1 MKSARWIVIPISCGL
16 LLIAGCGKKLPD
28 SAAKAEGGKHA
39 EHEGHEEGEGGG
51 GVAFK
56 EGRGLTLNADVIRAL
71 DLKTADVAEQPLIE
85 EMKLLAQVFAKAPQ
99 VLASAS
105 VPDSQAEKLEKQ
117 KFRGAK
123 LVRIDRASATATR
136 RVDAVFAL
144 DHDPAPA
151 LGEFVELNLVSEP
164 RNAVAVPRSAIL
176 DGAMG
181 TFVYVVNGEF
191 YLRTAVKTGARSTD
205 FVEVTDGLYAGDV
218 VVTTPVNQ
226 LWLSELRLT
235 KGGGHSH

>member
-1 MKSARWIVIPISCGL
+1 MNGKHWFIV
-16 LLIAGCGKKLPD
+16 LIASGGLCLTGCDGKSSEK
-28 SAAKAEGGKHA
+28 AAKTGG
-39 EHEGHEEGEGGG
+39 ETTEEGEAGG

-56 EGRGLTLNADVIRAL
+56 EGRGLTLPADIIRAL
-71 DLKTADVAEQPLIE
+71 GLISAEVEERPLVE

-105 VPDSQAEKLEKQ
+105 VPEADAAKLEKQ
-117 KFRGAK
+117 KFTGAK
-123 LVRIDRASATATR
+123 LVRIDRSRAVATR

-144 DHDPAPA
+144 DRLPPPPI
-151 LGEFVELNLVSEP
+151 GEFVELVLASEP
-164 RNAVAVPRSAIL
+164 RTALSVAQSAVL
-176 DGAMG
+176 EGATG

-191 YLRTAVKTGARSTD
+191 YLRTAVKTGARSAGFIEIT
-205 FVEVTDGLYAGDV
+205 EGLYAGDV

-226 LWLSELRLT
+226 LWLAELRLT

>member
-1 MKSARWIVIPISCGL
+1 MKSARWIIVPVTCCL
-16 LLIAGCGKKLPD
+16 LFLTACGKKSSD
-28 SAAKAEGGKHA
+28 GAEGKHA

-56 EGRGLTLNADVIRAL
+56 AGRGLTLNAEVVRAL
-71 DLKTADVAEQPLIE
+71 GLKTEDVAEKPLVE
-85 EMKLLAQVFAKAPQ
+85 ETKLLAQVFAKAPQ

-105 VPDSQAEKLEKQ
+105 VAESQAEKLEKQ
-117 KFRGAK
+117 KFAGAK
-123 LVRIDRASATATR
+123 LVRIDRGSAAATHR
-136 RVDAVFAL
+136 ADAVFAL
-144 DHDPAPA
+144 DRDPAPS
-151 LGEFVELNLVSEP
+151 LGDFVELKLVSEP
-164 RNAVAVPRSAIL
+164 RNALAVPSSAIL
-176 DGAMG
+176 DGATG

-191 YLRTAVKTGARSTD
+191 YLRTAVKTGARSAD